1 MRKWNSFNALG
12 RPLPPLLMSA
22 AQMLCLTIP
31 LAILGNNFWFRRDF
45 YRRFSIA
52 IGHRADRVC
61 LAAEKYSG

>member
-1 MRKWNSFNALG
+1 MPGIVLMRLGAL
-12 RPLPPLLMSA
+12 A
-22 AQMLCLTIP
+22 ATADVGSTDALFDDPAGYSGQQ
-31 LAILGNNFWFRRDF
+31 FVWFRRDF